1 MKTPPIVSPDEWK
14 TAWEQLLVKEKE
26 VTRARDALAAE
37 RRRMPWLPVEQDYAF
52 DGPDGRASLA
62 GLFAGRRQLVV
73 YRAFFEPGVYGWP
86 DHACRG
92 CSMIAD
98 HVGNLAHLNARDTT
112 LVFVSRAPQADIER
126 LKADMGWGTSPGSP

>member
-1 MKTPPIVSPDEWK
+1 MNTPPIVSAQEW
-14 TAWEQLLVKEKE
+14 AAAHQQLLAEEKKL
-26 VTRARDALAAE
+26 TRAHDALAAM
-37 RRRMPWLPVEQDYAF
+37 RRRMPWTPVTSAYEF
-52 DGPDGRASLA
+52 EGPEGRVDLLR
-62 GLFAGRRQLVV
+62 LFQGRRQLVV
-73 YRAFFEPGVYGWP
+73 YRAFYGPDVDGWP

-126 LKADMGWGTSPGSP
+126 LKRRMDW